1 MHFSSALSFSS
12 AGDAA
17 RAKRHAAAVSASL
30 SAAAVYGEWAPLA
43 SVARSGILDACG
55 HFLSS
60 AEFRA
65 PACEVLRHVASRRR
79 GDAINDAI
87 RARREGDGGGG
98 EAASGNSLDAAQAEA
113 ASDAEAV
120 VNGFAGM
127 CRSLGVAASRVLAA
141 PAADPGSD
149 ELEYVVRLTET
160 VATLA
165 TNHGSTLE
173 DRGLRAAFLEALLGL
188 TVYPSLDVLGAAVQ
202 AWPALL
208 RGSGAE
214 LPGTFV
220 KPEKAAQSGVWGA
233 AQQRKHHE
241 SSQQRGEQH
250 RGAPSS
256 GSHALPDGAVAALLD
271 ASSVWLQRG
280 GGLATGLA
288 TRHAP
293 GSSADEW
300 EESAGFES
308 REELREAWVGLR
320 ARLMEVTKLCAALDP
335 AAAAAKARD
344 RVDATLRAT
353 APGGPLEAAKV
364 NAEFAA
370 SAGANAGRA
379 ALDDG
384 LGAALE
390 GATAFAESVIQ
401 ALPLPVF
408 GEDGFGG
415 GFGSGGAEGS
425 GRGGLAAAEAFAPA
439 LEAMLT
445 NALAAATSVRTP
457 VSVSQMSRLLEAL
470 GRVALVRPDAGPAIM
485 RRLFEM
491 LAAIPAD
498 DVQAPPARAKAAV
511 AAGRTAQ
518 AARQRVCA
526 AVLGV
531 CAAAPKVR
539 EGDSDSDPRGG
550 LGPDGRFPFFFFF
563 FFFGATTR
571 LLSARLRTSPR
582 LRARPRARGRR
593 PRALTSA
600 DVMLPRQIRA
610 RSAVREPSPRLADP
624 SSRGGPPPGERA
636 TFLFFFPSP
645 GG

>member
-1 MHFSSALSFSS
+1 
-12 AGDAA
+12 
-17 RAKRHAAAVSASL
+17 
-30 SAAAVYGEWAPLA
+30 VYGEWAPLA

-79 GDAINDAI
+79 GDAVNDAI

-98 EAASGNSLDAAQAEA
+98 EAASGVSLDAAQAEA

-160 VATLA
+160 IATLA

-233 AQQRKHHE
+233 AQQRKHQE
-241 SSQQRGEQH
+241 AQQRGEQQH
-250 RGAPSS
+250 RAPS

-300 EESAGFES
+300 EENAGFES

-401 ALPLPVF
+401 ALPLPV

-491 LAAIPAD
+491 LAALPAD

-539 EGDSDSDPRGG
+539 EGDSDPRGG
-550 LGPDGRFPFFFFF
+550 FGPDGRFPGPSAGFFFFF
-563 FFFGATTR
+563 FFW
-571 LLSARLRTSPR
+571 
-582 LRARPRARGRR
+582 GRR
-593 PRALTSA
+593 RAA
-600 DVMLPRQIRA
+600 
-610 RSAVREPSPRLADP
+610 
-624 SSRGGPPPGERA
+624 SRRGV
-636 TFLFFFPSP
+636 
-645 GG
+645 